1 MSSQAKQPKMHGHH
15 AEHFDAQR
23 QPAITWIP
31 DRQAL
36 ADAYVYLLGR
46 ALVIRQERL
55 DMREPGFAYNTIRCN
70 PLGSANFVNPNLD
83 VAYLEAWVAV
93 DDRRCVLLD
102 IPEIEDRYYTAQLI
116 DEWGEVIV
124 NINERTFPSKPFGSF
139 ALVEP
144 GSMPRVPAGAGR
156 IELHSSKAKL
166 LARIELKGDPAGAVR
181 LQKKFRLA
189 TLGMPEISRPPAVP
203 VFDNDKL
210 LGVEI
215 FDECDIVLASALDVS
230 PGAATKQ
237 QAARAVAAYATS
249 SADARREIDAEIRDY
264 VIPLFKDYAFTR
276 SAPAHNQWIGGA
288 RTGNYD
294 TDYWLRTTANYAGI
308 WANTRDEAIY
318 FVATRDSTG
327 ALLDGGQS
335 YVLHFAADALPEAVV
350 DAYWSIV
357 LVGVPDYRVVPNS
370 LNRYNFNSYSPL
382 ALEADGS
389 LKITIGPAPV
399 AGLAESNWLPS
410 PDGEPFSLTFRAYV
424 PNNDVKQGRW
434 SPPPV
439 SLIR

>member
-1 MSSQAKQPKMHGHH
+1 MHG
-15 AEHFDAQR
+15 EHPNSQR
-23 QPAITWIP
+23 PAAITWIP
-31 DRQAL
+31 DRQTL

-46 ALVIRQERL
+46 ALVIRQERMDL
-55 DMREPGFAYNTIRCN
+55 REPGFAYNTIRYN
-70 PLGSANFVNPNLD
+70 PLGSANFVNPNFD

-93 DDRRCVLLD
+93 DDRRCVVLD

-144 GSMPRVPAGAGR
+144 GSMPRLPAGAGR

-166 LARIELKGDPAGAVR
+166 LARIELKGDPGGAVR

-189 TLGMPEISRPPAVP
+189 SLGMPEISRPPAVP
-203 VFDNDKL
+203 MFDNDKL

-230 PGAATKQ
+230 PSAATKQ

-249 SADARREIDAEIRDY
+249 SADARREIDTEIREY
-264 VIPLFKDYAFTR
+264 VVPLFKDYVLNR
-276 SAPAHNQWIGGA
+276 SAPVHNQWIGGA

-294 TDYWLRTTANYAGI
+294 TDTWLRTTANYAGI
-308 WANTRDEAIY
+308 WANTRDEVIY
-318 FVATRDSTG
+318 FVAAHDSSG
-327 ALLDGGQS
+327 AILDGSRS

-350 DAYWSIV
+350 SAYWSII
-357 LVGVPDYRVVPNS
+357 LVSVPDYRVVPNS

-382 ALEADGS
+382 AFEADGS
-389 LKITIGPAPV
+389 LKIAIGPAPV
-399 AGLAESNWLPS
+399 AGLPDSNWLPS
-410 PDGEPFSLTFRAYV
+410 RGGGPFSLTFRAYV
-424 PNNDVKQGRW
+424 PGDDVKQGRW
-434 SPPPV
+434 SPPPLRRV
-439 SLIR
+439 D

>member
-1 MSSQAKQPKMHGHH
+1 MSHAKPSRIHGLHG
-15 AEHFDAQR
+15 EHFESHR
-23 QPAITWIP
+23 RPVVTWIP

-46 ALVIRQERL
+46 ALVIRQERMDL
-55 DMREPGFAYNTIRCN
+55 REPGFAYNTIRYN

-93 DDRRCVLLD
+93 DDRRCVVLD

-144 GSMPRVPAGAGR
+144 GSMPRVPPDAGR

-181 LQKKFRLA
+181 LQKKFRL
-189 TLGMPEISRPPAVP
+189 TSLGMPEISRPPAVP

-237 QAARAVAAYATS
+237 QAARAVAAYAMS
-249 SADARREIDAEIRDY
+249 SADARKEIDAEIHEY
-264 VIPLFKDYAFTR
+264 VVPLFKDYAFTR
-276 SAPAHNQWIGGA
+276 SAPVHNQWIGGG

-294 TDYWLRTTANYAGI
+294 TDIWLRTTANYAGI
-308 WANTRDEAIY
+308 WANTRDEVIY
-318 FVATRDSTG
+318 FVATRDAAG
-327 ALLDGGQS
+327 AVLNGSQS
-335 YVLHFAADALPEAVV
+335 YALHFAANALPEAVV
-350 DAYWSIV
+350 DAYWSII
-357 LVGVPDYRVVPNS
+357 LVNVPDYRVVPNS
-370 LNRYNFNSYSPL
+370 LNRFNFNSHSPL
-382 ALEADGS
+382 AFEADGS
-389 LKITIGPAPV
+389 LRIAIGPAPV
-399 AGLAESNWLPS
+399 AGFPDSNWLPS

-424 PNNDVKQGRW
+424 PNEDVKLGRW
-434 SPPPV
+434 SPPPLERV
-439 SLIR
+439 G